1 MKGFFLCPTTTVSVD
16 PSGVED
22 LLPGRAGAKAKKVRR
37 PTAATTTA
45 GRPATGVKIRP
56 PAVART
62 AGRRGAATAPT
73 PTAPSADGA
82 KTLALAEKVTP
93 GPVVK
98 AMPARTVATTDPTVL
113 PGRSVIS
120 PTATGAVTTHALPAV
135 TTGGRTAVMTGG
147 PAEATIRGRVAKVT
161 PVRTAAPIPGRAGET
176 TAVASSATVTGRRP
190 IGPAAKVDAG
200 IVRTVR
206 PVIVIAPTAGAAILG
221 APAATAATAEATR
234 HPAVV
239 AAKVDS
245 ARQVDA
251 TAPTPVV
258 MHDPTS
264 LICPRTSRPPSWTR
278 RSVAICSASTS

>member
-1 MKGFFLCPTTTVSVD
+1 MKGFFLCPTTMVSVD

-22 LLPGRAGAKAKKVRR
+22 LPPGRAGAKAKKVRR
-37 PTAATTTA
+37 PAAATTTA

-62 AGRRGAATAPT
+62 ADRRGAATVPT
-73 PTAPSADGA
+73 PTALSADGA
-82 KTLALAEKVTP
+82 RTLALAERVTP

-98 AMPARTVATTDPTVL
+98 ATPARTVATTGPTVV
-113 PGRSVIS
+113 PARSVIS
-120 PTATGAVTTHALPAV
+120 PTATGGATTHALPAV
-135 TTGGRTAVMTGG
+135 TTGGRTAMTTGG
-147 PAEATIRGRVAKVT
+147 PAEATIL
-161 PVRTAAPIPGRAGET
+161 GRAGET

-190 IGPAAKVDAG
+190 IDPAAKVDAG
-200 IVRTVR
+200 TVRTVR
-206 PVIVIAPTAGAAILG
+206 PVIVIAPTAGAEILEE
-221 APAATAATAEATR
+221 PAATAATAEATT

-245 ARQVDA
+245 ARQVDG
-251 TAPTPVV
+251 TARTPVA

-264 LICPRTSRPPSWTR
+264 LICPRTSRPPSWIR

>member
-1 MKGFFLCPTTTVSVD
+1 M
-16 PSGVED
+16 
-22 LLPGRAGAKAKKVRR
+22 
-37 PTAATTTA
+37 
-45 GRPATGVKIRP
+45 
-56 PAVART
+56 ART

-200 IVRTVR
+200 TVRTVR
-206 PVIVIAPTAGAAILG
+206 PVIVIAPTTGAEILG
-221 APAATAATAEATR
+221 APAATAATAEATT

-239 AAKVDS
+239 AVKVDS
-245 ARQVDA
+245 ARQADA
-251 TAPTPVV
+251 TAPTPAV

>member
-82 KTLALAEKVTP
+82 RTLAPAERVTP
-93 GPVVK
+93 GLVVM
-98 AMPARTVATTDPTVL
+98 ATPARTVATPARTVATTGPTVL

-120 PTATGAVTTHALPAV
+120 PTATG
-135 TTGGRTAVMTGG
+135 G
-147 PAEATIRGRVAKVT
+147 PAEVMIRGRVVMAT
-161 PVRTAAPIPGRAGET
+161 LVRTAAQILVRAGEKT
-176 TAVASSATVTGRRP
+176 VVASSATVTGRRP

-206 PVIVIAPTAGAAILG
+206 PVIVIAPTAGAEILG
-221 APAATAATAEATR
+221 EPAATAATAEATR

-264 LICPRTSRPPSWTR
+264 LICPRTSRPPSWIR